1 MVPVKPRLR
10 ILDQQV
16 RKYGGLGQDRR
27 HELGEGTAARQCW
40 RSASLTSL
48 VFQGRGGLSNDRGCF
63 YSWEPRQ
70 TGGGGRLF
78 SLGCCPMPATLGKKN
93 KKVTI
98 WGNI

>member
-70 TGGGGRLF
+70 TGGGGTSVL
-78 SLGCCPMPATLGKKN
+78 SGLLPHASYTWKK
-93 KKVTI
+93 K
-98 WGNI
+98 

>member
-70 TGGGGRLF
+70 TGGGDVC
-78 SLGCCPMPATLGKKN
+78 SLWAAAPCQLHLEKKI
-93 KKVTI
+93 KK
-98 WGNI
+98 